1 MIRPAGKVPV
11 LVAVALTLFGAA
23 VADAAIIVVPP
34 RAGQLGVGIAGQ
46 YGSLLS
52 SGGLGSEFGQ
62 GGGLSVRLR
71 YRLKY
76 DRAIGL
82 SFEQQKFSVRNPVDS
97 LDTLGNN
104 FADRTLTMMMSSF
117 EFYQLFGTRTRTTKM
132 LSAGFGLCQPQKKL
146 ADGEVKLGGNDV
158 QDGLFI
164 SVGAGLERFV
174 YQSLGID
181 MNVHYQ
187 TIFQNGSTNHDLQAA
202 VGLIFYASY

>member
-1 MIRPAGKVPV
+1 MTRPAGKIPV
-11 LVAVALTLFGAA
+11 LIALALTLFGAGIA
-23 VADAAIIVVPP
+23 EAKIIVVPP
-34 RAGQLGVGIAGQ
+34 RPGQLGVGIMGQ
-46 YGSLLS
+46 YGSFLS

-76 DRAIGL
+76 ERAIGL
-82 SFEQQKFSVRNPVDS
+82 SFEQQKFDVRTPVDS
-97 LDTLGNN
+97 LDLLGNN

-158 QDGLFI
+158 QDGMFL
-164 SVGAGLERFV
+164 SVGAGIERFL
-174 YQSLGID
+174 YQSLGLD
-181 MNVHYQ
+181 MSVHYQ
-187 TIFQNGSTNHDLQAA
+187 TVFQNGSTNHDLQAA